1 MTTEDIK
8 GDYAVGYGKP
18 PAHSRFKPGQSGNPA
33 GRRKGQPSVQDL
45 MLREAARVVK
55 IKTGDSIENL
65 TKHEVVVRQLWKTA
79 MQGDLAAMRLL
90 LTFMATAPV
99 SASEDGPHEEASTSW
114 LPAKPDEETVRRML
128 SRFAHLQADESES

>member
-1 MTTEDIK
+1 MPINHQVRSSSLISSTIK
-8 GDYAVGYGKP
+8 RLILLMFQQTASFAVWRGFV
-18 PAHSRFKPGQSGNPA
+18 A
-33 GRRKGQPSVQDL
+33 
-45 MLREAARVVK
+45 AARVVK
-55 IKTGDSIENL
+55 IKTGDAIENL

-99 SASEDGPHEEASTSW
+99 SANEDGPHEEASTSS
-114 LPAKPDEETVRRML
+114 LPAKPDEERVRRML